1 LVSPPLY
8 EYRLQ
13 VAGHATRALETTGA
27 GPGIVLLHGWGDSA
41 DAWRRL
47 LEELALHGR
56 RAIAV
61 DLPGFGAAT
70 RLGPGPMLP
79 QLDAFVAE
87 LILSWAG
94 EDQVVLAGS
103 SLGGSLALRLAEH
116 GEELPLAGVVPV
128 APTSREPAGWFDPIE
143 HDPIVGRLLALPLAV
158 PRALVGRDLAGDPR
172 ATQRAVADM
181 LAARHLAP
189 ELFAPAPDAGAS
201 ECPVVMGVDG
211 GGRLL
216 ELLLQFP
223 GP

>member
-1 LVSPPLY
+1 LVTPLY
-8 EYRLQ
+8 EYRMQ
-13 VAGHATRALETTGA
+13 VAGHATRALETTGT
-27 GPGIVLLHGWGDSA
+27 GPGIVLLHGWGDAADVWLAVLAELSA
-41 DAWRRL
+41 R
-47 LEELALHGR
+47 ER

-87 LILSWAG
+87 LILTWAG
-94 EDQVVLAGS
+94 EDRVVLAGN
-103 SLGGSLALRLAEH
+103 SLGGSVALRLAEH

-128 APTSREPAGWFDPIE
+128 APAAHEPAGWFDPIE
-143 HDPIVGRLLALPLAV
+143 HEPLVGRLLALPIAV
-158 PRALVGRDLAGDPR
+158 PRALVGRELGGDPR

-189 ELFAPAPDAGAS
+189 ELFAPPFDPGAS
-201 ECPVVMGVDG
+201 DCPVVMGVDG

-216 ELLLQFP
+216 ELLLEFS